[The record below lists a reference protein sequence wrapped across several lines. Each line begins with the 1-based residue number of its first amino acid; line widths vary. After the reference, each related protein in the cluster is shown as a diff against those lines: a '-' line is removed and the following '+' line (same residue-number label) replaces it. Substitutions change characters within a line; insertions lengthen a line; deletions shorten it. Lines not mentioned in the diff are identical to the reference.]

1 LLKRN
6 APSANLETLAEEF
19 PHVESVRSRL
29 FELARQQEK
38 AGQFATAA
46 QTYRV
51 LLRRPEKAED
61 RDERTA
67 ARVGLGRVYA
77 LEEATEAARGVLWRL
92 LQEEAWDHFV
102 AGRKSRV
109 VPAVDP
115 KRTVLEWVLAELTR
129 EVYRTPAPG
138 PLPLSMPVFRSWHH
152 ALPPEGTFLLPA
164 AEGDAHR
171 LVTRVFAHHGP
182 PGSGRLGCRDAATG
196 KVVWERAVT
205 VGVSWT
211 GTHADMVV
219 AAGRDGIVCL
229 GITDGRPL
237 WEYPAPPWWSGHAPP
252 FSAFRLVG
260 GRLFFLQGE
269 RRLFCLDTET
279 GHVLWTRWAPGAVLR
294 APDVAGRFAGDYRAS
309 ERALE
314 LPDVGWL
321 LDARTGRTMRLL
333 ERETTQG
340 VIERDPETGADL
352 WRYDIPGPTTLTGE
366 RPQRVSLPGSNGRRS
381 SLLVVF
387 RNYGASLERLDDGR
401 PRWQRPVVL
410 RSGQVWVQGISHDAT
425 AAYVVHGDRLAALS
439 LEDGQQLWDRPLA
452 GGASD
457 KWRTLRAGDYL
468 LAYPVP
474 QSSVSFPVPLTFGL
488 LKGGVSLPPEERP
501 GSGFSVYIY
510 DPTTG
515 NLVQRLN
522 LSAGAPRLWARW
534 GGEPGLAAAR
544 PAVAITPQGV
554 VVLVGAQAW
563 GLAASD

>member
-1 LLKRN
+1 QRGHLIDSADNPQSARRWAVARLDDLLRSHPRGVSAALEELLKRN

-29 FELARQQEK
+29 FELARQQEN

-196 KVVWERAVT
+196 KVVWERALT
-205 VGVSWT
+205 VAVSFTW
-211 GTHADMVV
+211 THADMVV

-229 GITDGRPL
+229 GITDVRPL
-237 WEYPAPPWWSGHAPP
+237 
-252 FSAFRLVG
+252 
-260 GRLFFLQGE
+260 
-269 RRLFCLDTET
+269 
-279 GHVLWTRWAPGAVLR
+279 
-294 APDVAGRFAGDYRAS
+294 
-309 ERALE
+309 
-314 LPDVGWL
+314 
-321 LDARTGRTMRLL
+321 
-333 ERETTQG
+333 
-340 VIERDPETGADL
+340 
-352 WRYDIPGPTTLTGE
+352 
-366 RPQRVSLPGSNGRRS
+366 
-381 SLLVVF
+381 
-387 RNYGASLERLDDGR
+387 
-401 PRWQRPVVL
+401 
-410 RSGQVWVQGISHDAT
+410 
-425 AAYVVHGDRLAALS
+425 
-439 LEDGQQLWDRPLA
+439 
-452 GGASD
+452 SD
-457 KWRTLRAGDYL
+457 
-468 LAYPVP
+468 
-474 QSSVSFPVPLTFGL
+474 
-488 LKGGVSLPPEERP
+488 
-501 GSGFSVYIY
+501 
-510 DPTTG
+510 
-515 NLVQRLN
+515 
-522 LSAGAPRLWARW
+522 
-534 GGEPGLAAAR
+534 
-544 PAVAITPQGV
+544 
-554 VVLVGAQAW
+554 
-563 GLAASD
+563 